1 MVGKGI
7 SQRSHAPSEL
17 NDHGGAVPPV
27 SPEVIKIL
35 LFQRSCRLMDA
46 PSEHVISRESCDGS
60 MIVILLVISRHIRAR
75 KFCDGICDPFASD
88 SVCQGQVVF

>member
-1 MVGKGI
+1 MKGI
-7 SQRSHAPSEL
+7 SLRSHAPSEL
-17 NDHGGAVPPV
+17 NDRGGAVPPV

-60 MIVILLVISRHIRAR
+60 MIVILLVISRHIRE
-75 KFCDGICDPFASD
+75 FCDGICDPFASD